1 MDTLEYMRLV
11 CGILTAVIGA
21 GGFKMYI
28 DRRKYIQEVEKL
40 KADVQAAQVNTRGS
54 ELDNVQKAMQ
64 ILMDQI
70 VEPLNKKSMRL
81 EKNSGNSAGP
91 WRSRILAVLLL
102 TALCAASCKS
112 PIRLEKTTSLDSL
125 RGVKRFA
132 LIQQPIPP
140 SLAKT
145 AFPTAI
151 LNRIPMVPGL
161 VPAAGSSGERKPDIG
176 RQHRSD
182 RHVRQPG
189 PRGDYPDGRKHPHTQ

>member
-1 MDTLEYMRLV
+1 
-11 CGILTAVIGA
+11 
-21 GGFKMYI
+21 
-28 DRRKYIQEVEKL
+28 
-40 KADVQAAQVNTRGS
+40 
-54 ELDNVQKAMQ
+54 
-64 ILMDQI
+64 
-70 VEPLNKKSMRL
+70 MRL

-151 LNRIPMVPGL
+151 LNRIPIGTGFSARSGQ
-161 VPAAGSSGERKPDIG
+161 AAVNVNRISGDSIEVTATCDSLAREVIILTEENIRIRNELLEKEEDPPPEVVHAPTGFQWFQIWIG
-176 RQHRSD
+176 RLAVAVLLLILIKR
-182 RHVRQPG
+182 RLNR
-189 PRGDYPDGRKHPHTQ
+189 T

>member
-70 VEPLNKKSMRL
+70 VEPLKQEINAIRKELGKLRRAVEKSNTCRFTT
-81 EKNSGNSAGP
+81 ECP
-91 WRSRILAVLLL
+91 VRSELQKPDKVGENHFPRQPARRKTIRSDT
-102 TALCAASCKS
+102 TAD
-112 PIRLEKTTSLDSL
+112 T
-125 RGVKRFA
+125 
-132 LIQQPIPP
+132 
-140 SLAKT
+140 AK
-145 AFPTAI
+145 
-151 LNRIPMVPGL
+151 
-161 VPAAGSSGERKPDIG
+161 SGEDGLSDCDIEPNTY
-176 RQHRSD
+176 RYR
-182 RHVRQPG
+182 V
-189 PRGDYPDGRKHPHTQ
+189 

>member
-70 VEPLNKKSMRL
+70 VEPLKQEINAIRKELGKLRRAVEKS
-81 EKNSGNSAGP
+81 N
-91 WRSRILAVLLL
+91 
-102 TALCAASCKS
+102 T
-112 PIRLEKTTSLDSL
+112 
-125 RGVKRFA
+125 
-132 LIQQPIPP
+132 
-140 SLAKT
+140 
-145 AFPTAI
+145 
-151 LNRIPMVPGL
+151 
-161 VPAAGSSGERKPDIG
+161 
-176 RQHRSD
+176 
-182 RHVRQPG
+182 
-189 PRGDYPDGRKHPHTQ
+189 